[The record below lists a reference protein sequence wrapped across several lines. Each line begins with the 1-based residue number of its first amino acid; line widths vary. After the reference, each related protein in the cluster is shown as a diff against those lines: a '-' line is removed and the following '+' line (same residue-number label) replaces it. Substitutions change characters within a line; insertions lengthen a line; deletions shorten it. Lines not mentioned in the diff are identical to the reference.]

1 MRRKRRILPHMAVAL
16 VMTVGAA
23 ACSGG
28 GHHSAAPVVL
38 EAPKLVTT
46 SPSPAPPPP
55 PHTVVA
61 TATVPT
67 VPVYSAPGGDVVAP
81 ALANPNEFGLPLVF
95 RVLAVQ
101 PDWVQVML
109 PRRPNG
115 STGWLRAAD
124 VTTADDDWRMRVE
137 LGAHR
142 LTVWEGADVI
152 RQETVA
158 VGMPS
163 APTPTGDFYLTET
176 VDTGHPS
183 GPYGPWAFGLSAF
196 SDVYTSFAGGPGQI
210 GLHGTNEPQALGGDV
225 SHGCIRVTNEAITDL
240 AQRVPPGTP
249 ISIVS

>member
-1 MRRKRRILPHMAVAL
+1 VALAL

-23 ACSGG
+23 ACSGSA
-28 GHHSAAPVVL
+28 HHSAAPVLL
-38 EAPKLVTT
+38 EAPKLVTA
-46 SPSPAPPPP
+46 PPPPAPAPP

-67 VPVYSAPGGDVVAP
+67 VPVYSAPEGDVVGP

-124 VTTADDDWRMRVE
+124 VTTADDDWRMKVE

-176 VDTGHPS
+176 LDTGHPS

-210 GLHGTNEPQALGGDV
+210 GLHGTNEPQALGADV

-240 AQRVPPGTP
+240 ARRVPPGTP